1 MSKCTFP
8 AILALLVYCGST
20 VSGRADDLEIE
31 AATRYMTTDELFE
44 IYHNRSWIWS
54 DGAGYFPNK
63 ERKFTAYSGSGS
75 NAAFAEGRWFLT
87 WMGKAC
93 FRAIW
98 HGADYDA
105 QKLTCFG
112 HRTDGKII
120 YQRTEPNG
128 EWYVFKSKRAG
139 NTYEIAKF
147 LLGDYVSA
155 VLNRNRTT
163 LGK

>member
-1 MSKCTFP
+1 M
-8 AILALLVYCGST
+8 LALMVYCGFTGPS
-20 VSGRADDLEIE
+20 RADDQEVE

-75 NAAFAEGRWFLT
+75 KAAFAEGKWFLT

-93 FRAIW
+93 FRATW
-98 HGADYDA
+98 HGTDYDT

-112 HRTDGKII
+112 HRTDGNII

-128 EWYVFKSKRAG
+128 EWYVFKGNRAG
-139 NTYEIAKF
+139 NTDEIAKF

-155 VLNRNRTT
+155 GLNRNRTT